1 MKTDTRADFDKG
13 DINKSFDMD
22 PETVFDIIERINGL
36 SFEGQRQIYAY
47 LKTQIEKNGKM
58 DEWKKRWQE
67 NP

>member
-1 MKTDTRADFDKG
+1 MKAGIKADSDAG

-22 PETVFDIIERINGL
+22 PETVFDIIVRINGL

-47 LKTQIEKNGKM
+47 LKTQIEKYGKL
-58 DEWKKRWQE
+58 DEWNKLKQE